1 MEVDMAAEVSNRYA
15 VQMHGI
21 TKRFGSFYALTDV
34 ELDVEQGTIHSILGE
49 NGAGKSTLMNIL
61 YGLYRADE
69 GEIFING
76 KKVNIKNPTAAIQNG
91 IGMVHQHFML
101 VENFTVTQNIVLG
114 SEPHRGIL
122 TNMKKA
128 RQDVLDIV
136 QKYGLEV
143 NPDARIRD
151 ISVGM
156 QQRVEIL
163 KALYRGAEILILDEP
178 TAVLTEQEI
187 DELLAIMKNLI
198 KDGKTIII
206 ITHKL
211 KEIQASSDVCTIIR
225 RGKYIDT
232 VPVKGI
238 TEDELATKMVGHSVQ
253 LVVEKT
259 PPQPKEVVLDIQ
271 DLYVKNEKGL
281 NAVKNLNLQ
290 VRAGEIVGIAGID
303 GNGQQELTD
312 AINNIRKTYRGKII
326 LCGHEIQNRNPKY
339 GIDLGMATIPAD
351 RHKDGLVLGFSVY
364 ENTIIEKYRTDE
376 FSPTGRINR
385 RKMRSFAEELI
396 KAYEVRPDNCGPLAA
411 GGLSGGNQ
419 QKIVIGR
426 EIANDPRLLIAIQPT
441 RGLDVGAIENVHKML
456 IQERDKGVAVLLVSF
471 ELDEVMNVSDRIA
484 VIYDGHI
491 QQIFAHGTVD
501 NRTLG
506 RVMAG
511 GKLEEEE
518 LNKISKEGIYEEAP
532 EEKEPEPAS
541 SAFAAAPAAPV
552 AEAPAAPAAAVP
564 AAAPAAPIAEAV
576 AAVPAAAA
584 ATAAAAP
591 AAPIAA
597 AAAVPAAAAATVAA
611 AEAIPATATAAAADE
626 PSEPAPVPVPAAA
639 EPSAPAAS
647 IPPSWA
653 GPAYAEPVAA
663 AATAVEEPVAA
674 AEAAEP
680 AVETPADAAVEALA
694 AATAA
699 AEVLPSAFEET
710 EPETEAPA
718 VTQAVPEVRAFVPES
733 SETPVASAETVADA
747 GESAA
752 AQAPEAEE
760 SAAAAAPAEAIAEPA
775 AAPAAAPAEA
785 ITGPA
790 AEAAAEPAEASAA
803 PAEAIVEPAAEAAA
817 EPVAVQAA
825 EPAAAPASVA
835 AAAAAEP
842 SEPAAAPAESAEPA
856 AVPAAESSAA
866 GQDITD
872 MKKSLAD
879 MQRNLA
885 EMQKMLEEMQN
896 RLAGM

>member
-1 MEVDMAAEVSNRYA
+1 MAAEVSNKYA

-34 ELDVEQGTIHSILGE
+34 QLDVERGTIHSILGE

-76 KKVNIKNPTAAIQNG
+76 KKVNIKNPTAAIQAG

-114 SEPHRGIL
+114 SEPHTGIL
-122 TNMKKA
+122 TNMRKA

-136 QKYGLEV
+136 KKYGLEV

-187 DELLAIMKNLI
+187 DELLGIMKNLI

-259 PPQPKEVVLDIQ
+259 PPEPGEIVLDIQ

-281 NAVKNLNLQ
+281 DAVRNLNLQ

-312 AINNIRKTYRGKII
+312 AINNIRKSYRGKII

-376 FSPTGRINR
+376 FSPRGRINR
-385 RKMRSFAEELI
+385 KKMKSFAEELI
-396 KAYEVRPDNCGPLAA
+396 KAYDVRPDNCGPLAA

-456 IQERDKGVAVLLVSF
+456 IRERDKGVAVLLVSF

-491 QQIFAHGTVD
+491 QQIFKHGTVD

-511 GKLEEEE
+511 GKIEEEE
-518 LNKISKEGIYEEAP
+518 LREIEAAAAAEAAAESAP
-532 EEKEPEPAS
+532 LAAAPVAAAPAPAAAAPVPAAPVAAAPAPAAAAPVPAAPVAAALAPAAAAPAPAAPAEAVPAAEPAPAAAAATVPAAA
-541 SAFAAAPAAPV
+541 AFAAAPAA
-552 AEAPAAPAAAVP
+552 AAVP
-564 AAAPAAPIAEAV
+564 AA
-576 AAVPAAAA
+576 
-584 ATAAAAP
+584 
-591 AAPIAA
+591 
-597 AAAVPAAAAATVAA
+597 
-611 AEAIPATATAAAADE
+611 
-626 PSEPAPVPVPAAA
+626 
-639 EPSAPAAS
+639 
-647 IPPSWA
+647 
-653 GPAYAEPVAA
+653 
-663 AATAVEEPVAA
+663 
-674 AEAAEP
+674 
-680 AVETPADAAVEALA
+680 
-694 AATAA
+694 
-699 AEVLPSAFEET
+699 F
-710 EPETEAPA
+710 
-718 VTQAVPEVRAFVPES
+718 
-733 SETPVASAETVADA
+733 
-747 GESAA
+747 
-752 AQAPEAEE
+752 
-760 SAAAAAPAEAIAEPA
+760 AAAAPAEEQ
-775 AAPAAAPAEA
+775 APARF
-785 ITGPA
+785 
-790 AEAAAEPAEASAA
+790 AAEPAQT
-803 PAEAIVEPAAEAAA
+803 PAEAVPESSPVSPAAGSEDIA
-817 EPVAVQAA
+817 EMRR
-825 EPAAAPASVA
+825 S
-835 AAAAAEP
+835 
-842 SEPAAAPAESAEPA
+842 
-856 AVPAAESSAA
+856 
-866 GQDITD
+866 
-872 MKKSLAD
+872 
-879 MQRNLA
+879 LA
-885 EMQKMLEEMQN
+885 EMQRNMEMMQKMLADMQN

>member
-1 MEVDMAAEVSNRYA
+1 MAAEVSNKYA

-34 ELDVEQGTIHSILGE
+34 QLDVERGTIHSILGE

-76 KKVNIKNPTAAIQNG
+76 KKVNIKNPTAAIQAG

-114 SEPHRGIL
+114 SEPHTGIL
-122 TNMKKA
+122 TNMRKA

-136 QKYGLEV
+136 KKYGLEV

-187 DELLAIMKNLI
+187 DELLGIMKNLI

-259 PPQPKEVVLDIQ
+259 PPEPGEIVLDIQ

-281 NAVKNLNLQ
+281 DAVRNLNLQ

-312 AINNIRKTYRGKII
+312 AINNIRKSYRGKII

-376 FSPTGRINR
+376 FSPRGRINR
-385 RKMRSFAEELI
+385 KKMKSFAEELI
-396 KAYEVRPDNCGPLAA
+396 KAYDVRPDNCGPLAA

-456 IQERDKGVAVLLVSF
+456 IRERDKGVAVLLVSF

-491 QQIFAHGTVD
+491 QQIFKHGTVD

-511 GKLEEEE
+511 GKIEEEE
-518 LNKISKEGIYEEAP
+518 LREIEAAVAAEAAAESAP
-532 EEKEPEPAS
+532 LAAAPVPAAPVAAAPAPAAAAPVPAAPAEAVPAAEPAPAAAAATAPAAA
-541 SAFAAAPAAPV
+541 AFAAAPAA
-552 AEAPAAPAAAVP
+552 AAVP
-564 AAAPAAPIAEAV
+564 AA
-576 AAVPAAAA
+576 
-584 ATAAAAP
+584 
-591 AAPIAA
+591 
-597 AAAVPAAAAATVAA
+597 
-611 AEAIPATATAAAADE
+611 
-626 PSEPAPVPVPAAA
+626 
-639 EPSAPAAS
+639 
-647 IPPSWA
+647 
-653 GPAYAEPVAA
+653 
-663 AATAVEEPVAA
+663 
-674 AEAAEP
+674 
-680 AVETPADAAVEALA
+680 
-694 AATAA
+694 
-699 AEVLPSAFEET
+699 F
-710 EPETEAPA
+710 
-718 VTQAVPEVRAFVPES
+718 
-733 SETPVASAETVADA
+733 
-747 GESAA
+747 
-752 AQAPEAEE
+752 
-760 SAAAAAPAEAIAEPA
+760 AAAAPAEEQ
-775 AAPAAAPAEA
+775 APARF
-785 ITGPA
+785 
-790 AEAAAEPAEASAA
+790 AAEPAQT
-803 PAEAIVEPAAEAAA
+803 PAEAVPESSPVSPAAGSEDIA
-817 EPVAVQAA
+817 E
-825 EPAAAPASVA
+825 
-835 AAAAAEP
+835 
-842 SEPAAAPAESAEPA
+842 
-856 AVPAAESSAA
+856 
-866 GQDITD
+866 
-872 MKKSLAD
+872 MRRSLEE
-879 MQRNLA
+879 MQRNM
-885 EMQKMLEEMQN
+885 EMMQKMLADMQN

>member
-1 MEVDMAAEVSNRYA
+1 MAAEVSNKYA

-34 ELDVEQGTIHSILGE
+34 QLDVERGTIHSILGE

-76 KKVNIKNPTAAIQNG
+76 KKVNIKNPTAAIQAG

-114 SEPHRGIL
+114 SEPHTGIL
-122 TNMKKA
+122 TNMRKA

-136 QKYGLEV
+136 KKYGLEV

-187 DELLAIMKNLI
+187 DELLGIMKNLI

-259 PPQPKEVVLDIQ
+259 PPEPGEIVLDIQ

-281 NAVKNLNLQ
+281 DAVRNLNLQ

-312 AINNIRKTYRGKII
+312 AINNIRKSYRGKII

-376 FSPTGRINR
+376 FSPRGRINR
-385 RKMRSFAEELI
+385 KKMKSFAEELI
-396 KAYEVRPDNCGPLAA
+396 KAYDVRPDNCGPLAA

-456 IQERDKGVAVLLVSF
+456 IRERDKGVAVLLVSF

-491 QQIFAHGTVD
+491 QQIFKHGTVD

-511 GKLEEEE
+511 GKIEEEE
-518 LNKISKEGIYEEAP
+518 LREIEAAVAAEAAAESAP
-532 EEKEPEPAS
+532 LAAAPVAAAPAPAAAAPVPTAPAAAAPAPAAPAEAVPAAEPAPAAAAATAPAAA
-541 SAFAAAPAAPV
+541 AFAAAPAA
-552 AEAPAAPAAAVP
+552 AAVP
-564 AAAPAAPIAEAV
+564 AA
-576 AAVPAAAA
+576 
-584 ATAAAAP
+584 
-591 AAPIAA
+591 
-597 AAAVPAAAAATVAA
+597 
-611 AEAIPATATAAAADE
+611 
-626 PSEPAPVPVPAAA
+626 
-639 EPSAPAAS
+639 
-647 IPPSWA
+647 
-653 GPAYAEPVAA
+653 
-663 AATAVEEPVAA
+663 
-674 AEAAEP
+674 
-680 AVETPADAAVEALA
+680 
-694 AATAA
+694 
-699 AEVLPSAFEET
+699 F
-710 EPETEAPA
+710 
-718 VTQAVPEVRAFVPES
+718 
-733 SETPVASAETVADA
+733 
-747 GESAA
+747 
-752 AQAPEAEE
+752 
-760 SAAAAAPAEAIAEPA
+760 AAAAPAEEQ
-775 AAPAAAPAEA
+775 APARF
-785 ITGPA
+785 
-790 AEAAAEPAEASAA
+790 AAEPAQT
-803 PAEAIVEPAAEAAA
+803 PAEAVPESSPVSPAAGSEDIA
-817 EPVAVQAA
+817 EMRR
-825 EPAAAPASVA
+825 S
-835 AAAAAEP
+835 
-842 SEPAAAPAESAEPA
+842 
-856 AVPAAESSAA
+856 
-866 GQDITD
+866 
-872 MKKSLAD
+872 
-879 MQRNLA
+879 LA
-885 EMQKMLEEMQN
+885 EMQRNMETMQKMLADMQN

>member
-376 FSPTGRINR
+376 FSPRGRINR

-396 KAYEVRPDNCGPLAA
+396 KAYDVRPDNCGPLAA

-456 IQERDKGVAVLLVSF
+456 IRERDKGVAVLLVSF

-532 EEKEPEPAS
+532 EEKEPQPAS

-552 AEAPAAPAAAVP
+552 AEAPAAPAAVT
-564 AAAPAAPIAEAV
+564 AAAPAASIAAAA
-576 AAVPAAAA
+576 AAVTAPAAAA
-584 ATAAAAP
+584 AAAAAP
-591 AAPIAA
+591 
-597 AAAVPAAAAATVAA
+597 AA
-611 AEAIPATATAAAADE
+611 AEAIPATATAAAAAE

-639 EPSAPAAS
+639 EPSAPSAS
-647 IPPSWA
+647 IPASWA

-663 AATAVEEPVAA
+663 AATAAEEPVVAS

-752 AQAPEAEE
+752 AQAPAAEA
-760 SAAAAAPAEAIAEPA
+760 AAEPAAFAAAPAEAIAEPA
-775 AAPAAAPAEA
+775 EEPAAAPAEA
-785 ITGPA
+785 IAEPAEEPAAAPA
-790 AEAAAEPAEASAA
+790 AEAAAEPAAVAV
-803 PAEAIVEPAAEAAA
+803 AEAVPAT
-817 EPVAVQAA
+817 
-825 EPAAAPASVA
+825 AP
-835 AAAAAEP
+835 AAAEP

>member
-1 MEVDMAAEVSNRYA
+1 MAAEVSNKYA

-34 ELDVEQGTIHSILGE
+34 QLDVERGTIHSILGE

-76 KKVNIKNPTAAIQNG
+76 KKVNIKNPTAAIQAG

-114 SEPHRGIL
+114 SEPHMGIM
-122 TNMKKA
+122 TNMRKA
-128 RQDVLDIV
+128 RQDVLDIIK
-136 QKYGLEV
+136 KYGLEV

-187 DELLAIMKNLI
+187 DELLGIMKNLI

-259 PPQPKEVVLDIQ
+259 PPEPGEVVLDIQ

-281 NAVKNLNLQ
+281 DAVRNLNLQ

-312 AINNIRKTYRGKII
+312 AINNIRKSYRGKII

-376 FSPTGRINR
+376 FSPRGRINR
-385 RKMRSFAEELI
+385 KKMKSFAEELI
-396 KAYEVRPDNCGPLAA
+396 KAYDVRPDNCGPLVA

-456 IQERDKGVAVLLVSF
+456 IRERDKGVAVLLVSF

-491 QQIFAHGTVD
+491 QQIFKHGTVD

-511 GKLEEEE
+511 GKIEEEE
-518 LNKISKEGIYEEAP
+518 LREIEAAVAAEAAAESAP
-532 EEKEPEPAS
+532 VAAAPAPATPAPATAVTPAPA
-541 SAFAAAPAAPV
+541 AFAAAPAPAAPAPATAVTPAPAAAVPAAEPTPAAVVPAAAFAAAAPV
-552 AEAPAAPAAAVP
+552 PAAPAAAVP
-564 AAAPAAPIAEAV
+564 AAEPAPATV
-576 AAVPAAAA
+576 VPAAAA
-584 ATAAAAP
+584 IP
-591 AAPIAA
+591 AAF
-597 AAAVPAAAAATVAA
+597 AAAT
-611 AEAIPATATAAAADE
+611 
-626 PSEPAPVPVPAAA
+626 PAPAEEQAPARFAA
-639 EPSAPAAS
+639 EPGQTP
-647 IPPSWA
+647 
-653 GPAYAEPVAA
+653 
-663 AATAVEEPVAA
+663 
-674 AEAAEP
+674 AEA
-680 AVETPADAAVEALA
+680 
-694 AATAA
+694 
-699 AEVLPSAFEET
+699 
-710 EPETEAPA
+710 
-718 VTQAVPEVRAFVPES
+718 VPES
-733 SETPVASAETVADA
+733 SPASPAA
-747 GESAA
+747 GSED
-752 AQAPEAEE
+752 
-760 SAAAAAPAEAIAEPA
+760 IAEMRR
-775 AAPAAAPAEA
+775 
-785 ITGPA
+785 
-790 AEAAAEPAEASAA
+790 S
-803 PAEAIVEPAAEAAA
+803 
-817 EPVAVQAA
+817 
-825 EPAAAPASVA
+825 
-835 AAAAAEP
+835 
-842 SEPAAAPAESAEPA
+842 
-856 AVPAAESSAA
+856 
-866 GQDITD
+866 
-872 MKKSLAD
+872 
-879 MQRNLA
+879 LA
-885 EMQKMLEEMQN
+885 EMQRNMEMMQKMLADMQN

>member
-1 MEVDMAAEVSNRYA
+1 MAAEVSNKYA

-34 ELDVEQGTIHSILGE
+34 QLDVERGTIHSILGE

-76 KKVNIKNPTAAIQNG
+76 KKVNIKNPTAAIQAG

-114 SEPHRGIL
+114 SEPHTGIM
-122 TNMKKA
+122 TNMRKA

-136 QKYGLEV
+136 KKYGLEV

-163 KALYRGAEILILDEP
+163 KALYLGAEILILDEP

-187 DELLAIMKNLI
+187 DELLGIMKNLI

-259 PPQPKEVVLDIQ
+259 PPEPGEVVLDIQ

-281 NAVKNLNLQ
+281 DAVRNLNLQ

-312 AINNIRKTYRGKII
+312 AINNIRKSYRGKII

-376 FSPTGRINR
+376 FSPRGRINR
-385 RKMRSFAEELI
+385 KKMKSFAEELI
-396 KAYEVRPDNCGPLAA
+396 KAYDVRPDNCGPLVA

-456 IQERDKGVAVLLVSF
+456 IRERDKGVAVLLVSF

-491 QQIFAHGTVD
+491 QQIFKHGTVD

-511 GKLEEEE
+511 GKIEEEE
-518 LNKISKEGIYEEAP
+518 LREIEAAVAAEAAAESAP
-532 EEKEPEPAS
+532 VAAAPAPAAPAPAAA
-541 SAFAAAPAAPV
+541 AFAAAPAA
-552 AEAPAAPAAAVP
+552 AV
-564 AAAPAAPIAEAV
+564 API
-576 AAVPAAAA
+576 P
-584 ATAAAAP
+584 
-591 AAPIAA
+591 
-597 AAAVPAAAAATVAA
+597 A
-611 AEAIPATATAAAADE
+611 AEA
-626 PSEPAPVPVPAAA
+626 PVPAA
-639 EPSAPAAS
+639 
-647 IPPSWA
+647 
-653 GPAYAEPVAA
+653 
-663 AATAVEEPVAA
+663 
-674 AEAAEP
+674 
-680 AVETPADAAVEALA
+680 
-694 AATAA
+694 
-699 AEVLPSAFEET
+699 
-710 EPETEAPA
+710 
-718 VTQAVPEVRAFVPES
+718 
-733 SETPVASAETVADA
+733 
-747 GESAA
+747 
-752 AQAPEAEE
+752 
-760 SAAAAAPAEAIAEPA
+760 
-775 AAPAAAPAEA
+775 
-785 ITGPA
+785 
-790 AEAAAEPAEASAA
+790 
-803 PAEAIVEPAAEAAA
+803 
-817 EPVAVQAA
+817 
-825 EPAAAPASVA
+825 
-835 AAAAAEP
+835 
-842 SEPAAAPAESAEPA
+842 PA
-856 AVPAAESSAA
+856 AVPAAEPAPATAVPAAAAIPAAFAAAEPAPAEEQAPARSVAEPGQTPAEAVPESSPASPAA
-866 GQDITD
+866 GSEDIAE
-872 MKKSLAD
+872 MRRS
-879 MQRNLA
+879 LA
-885 EMQKMLEEMQN
+885 EMQRNMETMQKMLADMQN

>member
-1 MEVDMAAEVSNRYA
+1 MAAEVSNKYA

-34 ELDVEQGTIHSILGE
+34 QLDVERGTIHSILGE

-76 KKVNIKNPTAAIQNG
+76 KKVNIKNPTAAIQAG

-114 SEPHRGIL
+114 SEPHTGIL
-122 TNMKKA
+122 TNMRKA

-136 QKYGLEV
+136 KKYGLEV

-187 DELLAIMKNLI
+187 DELLGIMKNLI

-259 PPQPKEVVLDIQ
+259 PPEPGEIVLDIQ

-281 NAVKNLNLQ
+281 DAVRNLNLQ

-312 AINNIRKTYRGKII
+312 AINNIRKSYRGKII

-376 FSPTGRINR
+376 FSPRGRINR
-385 RKMRSFAEELI
+385 KKMKSFAEELI
-396 KAYEVRPDNCGPLAA
+396 KAYDVRPDNCGPLAA

-456 IQERDKGVAVLLVSF
+456 IRERDKGVAVLLVSF

-491 QQIFAHGTVD
+491 QQIFKHGTVD

-511 GKLEEEE
+511 GKIEEEE
-518 LNKISKEGIYEEAP
+518 LREIEAAAAAEAAAESAP
-532 EEKEPEPAS
+532 LAAAPVAAAPAPAAAAPVPAAPAAAAPAPAAPAEAVPAAEPAPAAAAATAPAAA
-541 SAFAAAPAAPV
+541 AFAAAPAA
-552 AEAPAAPAAAVP
+552 AAVP
-564 AAAPAAPIAEAV
+564 AA
-576 AAVPAAAA
+576 
-584 ATAAAAP
+584 
-591 AAPIAA
+591 
-597 AAAVPAAAAATVAA
+597 
-611 AEAIPATATAAAADE
+611 
-626 PSEPAPVPVPAAA
+626 
-639 EPSAPAAS
+639 
-647 IPPSWA
+647 
-653 GPAYAEPVAA
+653 
-663 AATAVEEPVAA
+663 
-674 AEAAEP
+674 
-680 AVETPADAAVEALA
+680 
-694 AATAA
+694 
-699 AEVLPSAFEET
+699 F
-710 EPETEAPA
+710 
-718 VTQAVPEVRAFVPES
+718 
-733 SETPVASAETVADA
+733 
-747 GESAA
+747 
-752 AQAPEAEE
+752 
-760 SAAAAAPAEAIAEPA
+760 AAAAPAEEQ
-775 AAPAAAPAEA
+775 APARF
-785 ITGPA
+785 
-790 AEAAAEPAEASAA
+790 AAEPAQT
-803 PAEAIVEPAAEAAA
+803 PAEAVPESSPVSPAAGSEDIA
-817 EPVAVQAA
+817 EMRR
-825 EPAAAPASVA
+825 S
-835 AAAAAEP
+835 
-842 SEPAAAPAESAEPA
+842 
-856 AVPAAESSAA
+856 
-866 GQDITD
+866 
-872 MKKSLAD
+872 
-879 MQRNLA
+879 LA
-885 EMQKMLEEMQN
+885 EMQRNMETMQKMLADMQN

>member
-76 KKVNIKNPTAAIQNG
+76 KKVNIKNPTSAIQNG

-376 FSPTGRINR
+376 FSPRGRINR

-396 KAYEVRPDNCGPLAA
+396 KAYDVRPDNCGPLAA

-426 EIANDPRLLIAIQPT
+426 EIANEPRLLIAIQPT

-552 AEAPAAPAAAVP
+552 AEAPAAPAAVT
-564 AAAPAAPIAEAV
+564 AAAPAASIAAAA
-576 AAVPAAAA
+576 AAVTAPAAAA
-584 ATAAAAP
+584 AAAAAP
-591 AAPIAA
+591 
-597 AAAVPAAAAATVAA
+597 AA
-611 AEAIPATATAAAADE
+611 AEAIPATATAAAAAE

-639 EPSAPAAS
+639 EPSAPSAS
-647 IPPSWA
+647 IPASWA

-663 AATAVEEPVAA
+663 AATAAEEPVVAA

-775 AAPAAAPAEA
+775 AEPAAAPAEA
-785 ITGPA
+785 IAEPAEEPA
-790 AEAAAEPAEASAA
+790 AAPAEAIAEPAEEPTAAPAAEPAEA
-803 PAEAIVEPAAEAAA
+803 PAAVAAVEAAA
-817 EPVAVQAA
+817 EHSEPAAAPEESA
-825 EPAAAPASVA
+825 EPAAAPAA
-835 AAAAAEP
+835 
-842 SEPAAAPAESAEPA
+842 EPAAAS
-856 AVPAAESSAA
+856 
-866 GQDITD
+866 QDITD

>member
-1 MEVDMAAEVSNRYA
+1 MAAEVSNKYA

-34 ELDVEQGTIHSILGE
+34 QLDVERGTIHSILGE

-76 KKVNIKNPTAAIQNG
+76 KKVNIKNPTAAIQAG

-114 SEPHRGIL
+114 SEPHTGIM
-122 TNMKKA
+122 TNMRKA

-136 QKYGLEV
+136 KKYGLEV

-187 DELLAIMKNLI
+187 DELLGIMKNLI

-259 PPQPKEVVLDIQ
+259 PPEPGEVVLDIQ

-281 NAVKNLNLQ
+281 DAVRNLNLQ

-312 AINNIRKTYRGKII
+312 AINNIRKSYRGKII

-376 FSPTGRINR
+376 FSPRGRINR
-385 RKMRSFAEELI
+385 KKMKSFAEELI
-396 KAYEVRPDNCGPLAA
+396 KAYDVRPDNCGPLVA

-456 IQERDKGVAVLLVSF
+456 IRERDKGVAVLLVSF

-491 QQIFAHGTVD
+491 QQIFKHGTVD

-511 GKLEEEE
+511 GKIEEEE
-518 LNKISKEGIYEEAP
+518 LREIEAAVAAEAAAESAP
-532 EEKEPEPAS
+532 VAAAPAPATPAPATAVTPAPAAFS
-541 SAFAAAPAAPV
+541 AAPVPAAPAPATAVTPAPAAAAFAAAEP
-552 AEAPAAPAAAVP
+552 APAAPAAAVP
-564 AAAPAAPIAEAV
+564 AAEPAPAAV
-576 AAVPAAAA
+576 VPAAAA
-584 ATAAAAP
+584 IP
-591 AAPIAA
+591 AAF
-597 AAAVPAAAAATVAA
+597 AAAT
-611 AEAIPATATAAAADE
+611 
-626 PSEPAPVPVPAAA
+626 PAPAEEQAPARFAA
-639 EPSAPAAS
+639 EPGQTP
-647 IPPSWA
+647 
-653 GPAYAEPVAA
+653 
-663 AATAVEEPVAA
+663 
-674 AEAAEP
+674 AEA
-680 AVETPADAAVEALA
+680 
-694 AATAA
+694 
-699 AEVLPSAFEET
+699 
-710 EPETEAPA
+710 
-718 VTQAVPEVRAFVPES
+718 VPES
-733 SETPVASAETVADA
+733 SPASPAA
-747 GESAA
+747 GSED
-752 AQAPEAEE
+752 
-760 SAAAAAPAEAIAEPA
+760 IAEMRR
-775 AAPAAAPAEA
+775 
-785 ITGPA
+785 
-790 AEAAAEPAEASAA
+790 S
-803 PAEAIVEPAAEAAA
+803 
-817 EPVAVQAA
+817 
-825 EPAAAPASVA
+825 
-835 AAAAAEP
+835 
-842 SEPAAAPAESAEPA
+842 
-856 AVPAAESSAA
+856 
-866 GQDITD
+866 
-872 MKKSLAD
+872 
-879 MQRNLA
+879 LA
-885 EMQKMLEEMQN
+885 EMQRNMETMQKMLADMQN

>member
-1 MEVDMAAEVSNRYA
+1 MAAEVSNKYA

-34 ELDVEQGTIHSILGE
+34 QLDVERGTIHSILGE

-76 KKVNIKNPTAAIQNG
+76 KKVNIKNPTAAIQAG

-114 SEPHRGIL
+114 SEPHTGIL
-122 TNMKKA
+122 TNMRKA

-136 QKYGLEV
+136 KKYGLEV

-187 DELLAIMKNLI
+187 DELLGIMKNLI

-259 PPQPKEVVLDIQ
+259 PPDPGEVILDIQ

-281 NAVKNLNLQ
+281 DAVKNLNLQ

-312 AINNIRKTYRGKII
+312 AINNIRKSYRGKII

-376 FSPTGRINR
+376 FSPRGRINR
-385 RKMRSFAEELI
+385 KKMKSFAEELI
-396 KAYEVRPDNCGPLAA
+396 KAYDVRPDNCGPLVA

-456 IQERDKGVAVLLVSF
+456 IRERDKGVAVLLVSF

-491 QQIFAHGTVD
+491 QQIFKHGTVD

-511 GKLEEEE
+511 GKIEEEE
-518 LNKISKEGIYEEAP
+518 LREIEAAAAAEAAAESAP
-532 EEKEPEPAS
+532 LAAAPVAAAPAPAAAAPVPAAPVAAAPAPAAAAPVPAAPAAAAPAPAAPAEAVPAAEPAPAAAAATAPAAA
-541 SAFAAAPAAPV
+541 AFAAAPAA
-552 AEAPAAPAAAVP
+552 AAVP
-564 AAAPAAPIAEAV
+564 AA
-576 AAVPAAAA
+576 
-584 ATAAAAP
+584 
-591 AAPIAA
+591 
-597 AAAVPAAAAATVAA
+597 
-611 AEAIPATATAAAADE
+611 
-626 PSEPAPVPVPAAA
+626 
-639 EPSAPAAS
+639 
-647 IPPSWA
+647 
-653 GPAYAEPVAA
+653 
-663 AATAVEEPVAA
+663 
-674 AEAAEP
+674 
-680 AVETPADAAVEALA
+680 
-694 AATAA
+694 
-699 AEVLPSAFEET
+699 F
-710 EPETEAPA
+710 
-718 VTQAVPEVRAFVPES
+718 
-733 SETPVASAETVADA
+733 
-747 GESAA
+747 
-752 AQAPEAEE
+752 
-760 SAAAAAPAEAIAEPA
+760 AAAAPAEEQ
-775 AAPAAAPAEA
+775 APARF
-785 ITGPA
+785 
-790 AEAAAEPAEASAA
+790 AAEPAQT
-803 PAEAIVEPAAEAAA
+803 PAEAVPESSPASPAAGSEDIA
-817 EPVAVQAA
+817 EMRR
-825 EPAAAPASVA
+825 S
-835 AAAAAEP
+835 
-842 SEPAAAPAESAEPA
+842 
-856 AVPAAESSAA
+856 
-866 GQDITD
+866 
-872 MKKSLAD
+872 
-879 MQRNLA
+879 LA
-885 EMQKMLEEMQN
+885 EMQRNMEMMQKMLADMQN

>member
-1 MEVDMAAEVSNRYA
+1 MAAEVSNKYA

-34 ELDVEQGTIHSILGE
+34 QLDVERGTIHSILGE

-76 KKVNIKNPTAAIQNG
+76 KKVNIKNPTAAIQAG

-114 SEPHRGIL
+114 SEPHTGIL
-122 TNMKKA
+122 TNMRKA

-136 QKYGLEV
+136 KKYGLEV

-187 DELLAIMKNLI
+187 DELLGIMKNLI

-259 PPQPKEVVLDIQ
+259 PPEPGEVVLDIQ

-281 NAVKNLNLQ
+281 DAVRNLNLQ

-312 AINNIRKTYRGKII
+312 AINNIRKSYRGKII

-376 FSPTGRINR
+376 FSPRGRINR
-385 RKMRSFAEELI
+385 KKMKSFAEELI
-396 KAYEVRPDNCGPLAA
+396 KAYDVRPDNCGPLVA

-456 IQERDKGVAVLLVSF
+456 IRERDKGVAVLLVSF

-491 QQIFAHGTVD
+491 QQIFKHGTVD

-511 GKLEEEE
+511 GKIEEEE
-518 LNKISKEGIYEEAP
+518 LREIEAAVAAEAAAESAP
-532 EEKEPEPAS
+532 VAAAPAPAAPAPAAAVTPAPAAAAFAAAPAPAAPAPATAVTPAPAAA
-541 SAFAAAPAAPV
+541 AFAAAPAAAVAPIPA
-552 AEAPAAPAAAVP
+552 AEAPVPAAPAAAVP
-564 AAAPAAPIAEAV
+564 AAEPAPAT
-576 AAVPAAAA
+576 AVPAAAA
-584 ATAAAAP
+584 IPAAYAAAVAPIP
-591 AAPIAA
+591 AAP
-597 AAAVPAAAAATVAA
+597 AAAVPAAEPA
-611 AEAIPATATAAAADE
+611 PATA
-626 PSEPAPVPVPAAA
+626 VPAAA
-639 EPSAPAAS
+639 AIPAAF
-647 IPPSWA
+647 
-653 GPAYAEPVAA
+653 A
-663 AATAVEEPVAA
+663 AATPAPAEEQAPARF
-674 AEAAEP
+674 AAEP
-680 AVETPADAAVEALA
+680 GQTPAEA
-694 AATAA
+694 
-699 AEVLPSAFEET
+699 
-710 EPETEAPA
+710 
-718 VTQAVPEVRAFVPES
+718 VPES
-733 SETPVASAETVADA
+733 SPASPAA
-747 GESAA
+747 GSED
-752 AQAPEAEE
+752 
-760 SAAAAAPAEAIAEPA
+760 IAEMRR
-775 AAPAAAPAEA
+775 
-785 ITGPA
+785 
-790 AEAAAEPAEASAA
+790 S
-803 PAEAIVEPAAEAAA
+803 
-817 EPVAVQAA
+817 
-825 EPAAAPASVA
+825 
-835 AAAAAEP
+835 
-842 SEPAAAPAESAEPA
+842 
-856 AVPAAESSAA
+856 
-866 GQDITD
+866 
-872 MKKSLAD
+872 
-879 MQRNLA
+879 LA
-885 EMQKMLEEMQN
+885 EMQRNMEMMQKMLADMQN

>member
-1 MEVDMAAEVSNRYA
+1 MAAEVSNKYA

-34 ELDVEQGTIHSILGE
+34 QLDVERGTIHSILGE

-76 KKVNIKNPTAAIQNG
+76 KKVNIKNPTAAIQAG

-114 SEPHRGIL
+114 SEPHMGIM
-122 TNMKKA
+122 TNMRKA

-136 QKYGLEV
+136 KKYGLEV

-163 KALYRGAEILILDEP
+163 KALYRGSEILILDEP

-187 DELLAIMKNLI
+187 DELLGIMKNLI

-259 PPQPKEVVLDIQ
+259 PPEPGEVVLDIQ

-281 NAVKNLNLQ
+281 DAVRNLNLQ

-312 AINNIRKTYRGKII
+312 AINNIRKSYRGKII

-376 FSPTGRINR
+376 FSPRGRINR
-385 RKMRSFAEELI
+385 KKMKSFAEELI
-396 KAYEVRPDNCGPLAA
+396 KAYDVRPDNCGPLVA

-456 IQERDKGVAVLLVSF
+456 IRERDKGVAVLLVSF

-491 QQIFAHGTVD
+491 QQIFKHGTVD

-511 GKLEEEE
+511 GKIEEEE
-518 LNKISKEGIYEEAP
+518 LREIE
-532 EEKEPEPAS
+532 
-541 SAFAAAPAAPV
+541 
-552 AEAPAAPAAAVP
+552 AAV
-564 AAAPAAPIAEAV
+564 
-576 AAVPAAAA
+576 
-584 ATAAAAP
+584 
-591 AAPIAA
+591 
-597 AAAVPAAAAATVAA
+597 
-611 AEAIPATATAAAADE
+611 
-626 PSEPAPVPVPAAA
+626 
-639 EPSAPAAS
+639 
-647 IPPSWA
+647 
-653 GPAYAEPVAA
+653 
-663 AATAVEEPVAA
+663 
-674 AEAAEP
+674 
-680 AVETPADAAVEALA
+680 
-694 AATAA
+694 
-699 AEVLPSAFEET
+699 
-710 EPETEAPA
+710 
-718 VTQAVPEVRAFVPES
+718 
-733 SETPVASAETVADA
+733 
-747 GESAA
+747 
-752 AQAPEAEE
+752 
-760 SAAAAAPAEAIAEPA
+760 
-775 AAPAAAPAEA
+775 
-785 ITGPA
+785 A
-790 AEAAAEPAEASAA
+790 AEAAAESAPVAAA
-803 PAEAIVEPAAEAAA
+803 PAPATAVTPAPAAAAFAAA
-817 EPVAVQAA
+817 EPAPAEEQAPARFAA
-825 EPAAAPASVA
+825 EPGQTPAEAVPESSPAS
-835 AAAAAEP
+835 
-842 SEPAAAPAESAEPA
+842 PAAGSEDIAEMRRS
-856 AVPAAESSAA
+856 
-866 GQDITD
+866 
-872 MKKSLAD
+872 
-879 MQRNLA
+879 LA
-885 EMQKMLEEMQN
+885 EMQRNMETMQKMLADMQN